1 MSLRTR
7 WKLKEKPSRRENSR
21 SLETME
27 LLMASGAD
35 QTEVNDPTIDLSK
48 SFSLTQELFINNEKI
63 KS

>member
-1 MSLRTR
+1 
-7 WKLKEKPSRRENSR
+7 
-21 SLETME
+21 ME